1 MAIFFR
7 EKPIAMLQT
16 HRTGLFLRLEEIVKK
31 NEKNSK
37 KVLTE
42 KSNAY
47 IIVNVAGEQHQE
59 RQRMWEFSSAGRASA
74 LQAECRRFD
83 PVNSH
88 FHCGA
93 VVQMVR
99 MPACHAGGR
108 GFDSHLRRIRLDSSV
123 GRAED

>member
-1 MAIFFR
+1 MACWR
-7 EKPIAMLQT
+7 RGLT
-16 HRTGLFLRLEEIVKK
+16 HQPFTLALTG
-31 NEKNSK
+31 
-37 KVLTE
+37 
-42 KSNAY
+42 SNPVHV
-47 IIVNVAGEQHQE
+47 IP
-59 RQRMWEFSSAGRASA
+59 WEFSSAGRASA

-88 FHCGA
+88 SLCGA